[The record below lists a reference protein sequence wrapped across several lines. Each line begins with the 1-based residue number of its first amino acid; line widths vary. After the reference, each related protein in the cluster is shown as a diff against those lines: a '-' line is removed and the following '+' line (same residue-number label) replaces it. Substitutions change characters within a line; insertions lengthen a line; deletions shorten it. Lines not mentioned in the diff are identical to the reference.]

1 MSKLF
6 YAVFLFVVI
15 GFFTYAS
22 AAEPENIALKKPA
35 VASSVEKDDLTAD
48 KAFDGDVNTRWSSA
62 FSDDQWIYVDL
73 QKQYTITGIQL
84 IWEWACGK
92 DYKIQVSND
101 AKTWTD
107 VYATEK
113 GKGQTEDI
121 AIDSKPAR
129 YVKLLGI
136 KRGTEFG
143 YSLFEFKVF
152 GK

>member
-1 MSKLF
+1 MFKLF
-6 YAVFLFVVI
+6 YASVLLFVL
-15 GFFTYAS
+15 GFFTYVS
-22 AAEPENIALKKPA
+22 AAEPENIALKKTA
-35 VASSVEKDDLTAD
+35 VASSVESDSYTAD
-48 KAFDGDVNTRWSSA
+48 KAFDGDTATRWSSL

-73 QKQYTITGIQL
+73 QKQYTISGVQL
-84 IWEWACGK
+84 IWETAFGK
-92 DYKIQVSND
+92 EYKLQISND
-101 AKTWTD
+101 AKAWTD
-107 VYATEK
+107 VYATDK

-121 AIDSKPAR
+121 TIEAKPAR